1 MKQNNFIKIITL
13 LLLLSCGITMAQSV
27 NLWRGTEVKANWSDA
42 YKWRLR
48 HVPSKK
54 EAVHFRQPNS
64 VVVIDRTIDLNNNMM
79 LYGQELSFLGNGN
92 INFWSPVETLSTIY
106 IPASASGYA
115 NLTLHDTVSI
125 KGGVALAAKA
135 FGTAAS
141 KGTITLRDRSTI
153 KGKLLIGN
161 DGNGTGQVFVYDQAV
176 YTISDLDL
184 QTEAEKGG
192 SAELHI
198 LGGTVHFS
206 TGTNPLQIFLGD
218 SSRKIIIGEG
228 GALNIQSSASV
239 EKKKKLLIQMLKNK
253 TLRVMPNCKFRL
265 PVFQGSMILLKAE
278 RSDSPEQ
285 LHVLVEK
292 IKNIQAITEVPE
304 TGLESANNSAK
315 GGLNTGIFAS
325 YIAFSGILLLLLRP
339 VTRRVPA
346 RSQ

>member
-1 MKQNNFIKIITL
+1 MKQNKFIVTTAL
-13 LLLLSCGITMAQSV
+13 VLLSCGISTAQSV
-27 NLWRGTEVKANWSDA
+27 NLWRGSEVKANWSDD

-48 HVPSKK
+48 HIPSNN

-64 VVVIDRTIDLNNNMM
+64 VVVIDQTIDLNNNMM
-79 LYGQELSFLGNGN
+79 LYGQQLSFLGNGN

-176 YTISDLDL
+176 YTVSDLDL
-184 QTEAEKGG
+184 QTEANKGG

-198 LGGTVHFS
+198 LGGTVHFEN
-206 TGTNPLQIFLGD
+206 GTSPLEIFLGD
-218 SSRKIIIGEG
+218 PSRKIIMGEG
-228 GALNIQSSASV
+228 GALNIQSSASI
-239 EKKKKLLIQMLKNK
+239 EKKKELLIQMLKNRS
-253 TLRVMPNCKFRL
+253 LRVMPNCKFRL
-265 PVFQGSMILLKAE
+265 PVFQGSMLLLKAE
-278 RSDSPEQ
+278 RTDAPEQ
-285 LHVLVEK
+285 VSTLIEK
-292 IKNIQAITEVPE
+292 IKNIQAVTDVPNSE
-304 TGLESANNSAK
+304 MDGTNSAKEK
-315 GGLNTGIFAS
+315 GGLNAGSLAG

-339 VTRRVPA
+339 VPRRTHA
-346 RSQ
+346 